1 MNKYTFIY
9 NLDVSSSYMD
19 EGGSYTVVKIAFVVI
34 LIIEKKSLATLSIFL
49 KIQRNGWLQVY
60 QKIYFWDSDLKG

>member
-9 NLDVSSSYMD
+9 NLDVSSTHMD

>member
-1 MNKYTFIY
+1 MNKCTSIY
-9 NLDVSSSYMD
+9 NLDVSSTYMD